1 MTFIYKWRKKWRFS
15 HRVKLPLL
23 GLVGGA
29 ALCERERV
37 ACRRAC
43 FTVLRLTYVLSRACL
58 AKMIIFKV

>member
-43 FTVLRLTYVLSRACL
+43 FTVLRLTYVRPEPVLR
-58 AKMIIFKV
+58 K